1 MQYICSIISN
11 ERWISRSTSAR
22 TEDIYPQQKQR
33 RNPFTTNFCM
43 RLKRAL
49 LFACANDVER
59 LVPGG
64 ILCAYSAWSHYGL
77 TTQIPLS
84 YCIAIERSRK
94 VTLPEYPPI
103 ELFFLS
109 KSVFELG
116 VSETVIEGFQ
126 VKIYDMEKSVCD
138 AVKYRNRIGIDV
150 SSEILHNY
158 LSRKDRHH
166 TSLCL
171 RQWYAIGQAYGRTR
185 KIYDLTVW
193 QKRSK
198 TTEGQ

>member
-11 ERWISRSTSAR
+11 EQG
-22 TEDIYPQQKQR
+22 IY
-33 RNPFTTNFCM
+33 
-43 RLKRAL
+43 AL
-49 LFACANDVER
+49 NEGLAKPMVDVER

-64 ILCAYSAWSHYGL
+64 VLCAYSAWSHYGL
-77 TTQIPLS
+77 TTQIPLA

-126 VKIYDMEKSVCD
+126 VKIYDKIYDMEKSVCD

-150 SSEILHNY
+150 SSEILRNY
-158 LSRKDRHH
+158 LSRKDSDITR
-166 TSLCL
+166 L
-171 RQWYAIGQAYGRTR
+171 YAYANDMRLG
-185 KIYDLTVW
+185 
-193 QKRSK
+193 KRMDELVK
-198 TTEGQ
+198 YMI